1 MSDQTP
7 QQRNDAA
14 LESIL
19 RAAGTS
25 LKHYMPG
32 TQEAMREA
40 TRKVRSDSYIAGSNA
55 AHKAAPLSG
64 FDPNWLI
71 TAATRYSV
79 TRKTIA
85 AACFAR
91 ELTTNWDRLP
101 PGVQSTIKQDVE
113 DAFRMAD
120 EYPSRWD
127 QCDREAWEKVRSK
140 WK

>member
-1 MSDQTP
+1 MTDQTP

-25 LKHYMPG
+25 LKHYMPS
-32 TQEAMREA
+32 TQEAMRKA
-40 TRKVRSDSYIAGSNA
+40 VLKVRSDSYIAGSNA
-55 AHKAAPLSG
+55 AHEAAPLSG
-64 FDPNWLI
+64 FDLNWLI

-85 AACFAR
+85 ASCFAG
-91 ELTTNWDRLP
+91 ELATNWDSLP
-101 PGVQSTIKQDVE
+101 PGVQSTIKQDME

-120 EYPSRWD
+120 EYPTRWD
-127 QCDREAWEKVRSK
+127 ACDRAAWEKVRSK

>member
-1 MSDQTP
+1 MIDMTP
-7 QQRNDAA
+7 EQRIDAA

-25 LKHYMPG
+25 LKHYMPS
-32 TQEAMREA
+32 TQEAMRIA
-40 TRKVRSDSYIAGSNA
+40 VLKVHSDSYIAGSNA

-85 AACFAR
+85 ASCFAG
-91 ELTTNWDRLP
+91 ELATNWDRLP

-120 EYPSRWD
+120 EHPSYWD
-127 QCDREAWEKVRSK
+127 RCDREAWEKVRSK